1 MAADDVAGEAS
12 SLSSTVTPRSD
23 FLLTRRLGG
32 ANRWP
37 LVLLTAIFALN
48 VADQYVVPTVFP
60 LLKQEFGLSDSALG
74 MLSGSY
80 VIVVM
85 VFSIPFGYIA
95 DRWNRT
101 RIISWG
107 TAAWGASMI
116 FTGMAWN
123 SASLFVGR
131 MSLGVWDPCDNPTS
145 QSLLADYYPTV
156 QRSKVMSVYQVG
168 QLLGVFLIPIAAAM
182 ATNWGWR
189 SAFYFLAIPAF
200 IVAILAR
207 RLPEPVRGQQDR
219 IQLGLEGDAVAESY
233 HDTMSSK
240 EAFKEILH
248 CRTFVLMAV
257 SSTIGSLF
265 FGSLG
270 AWSPTFFVRY
280 HDMSLSEAA
289 GALIL
294 LALGGLSGALLSGW
308 AADYM
313 TYRGMRA
320 GRIVVAAGARL
331 AGFPLFLL
339 TFTLGNTPLMLVC
352 FAFAAMCLI
361 APQAP
366 LNAARADVLHPRLRG
381 RGTSLDIVLQSSSS
395 ALAPVVVGILS
406 DAYGLRTA
414 FLIVLPL
421 MALSGLILIPAIA
434 TYVREER
441 RLRREIRAEALGAD
455 DSGPDDGSGDP
466 ATAPT
471 TTTGAR
477 ARRSVRPRSGW
488 PAPGRRSRR
497 AAICWRSRIST
508 CRTDRSRSCSGRRCG
523 SPTEGCTPSSAATA
537 SARRRCSTRSPGW
550 SSGAR
555 VGCSTTGSTSPACR
569 RNSGSSSGS
578 H

>member
-1 MAADDVAGEAS
+1 MSTVAADDLAGESS

-74 MLSGSY
+74 ILSGSY

-123 SASLFVGR
+123 YASLFVGR

-240 EAFKEILH
+240 EAYQA
-248 CRTFVLMAV
+248 R
-257 SSTIGSLF
+257 SSI
-265 FGSLG
+265 
-270 AWSPTFFVRY
+270 
-280 HDMSLSEAA
+280 
-289 GALIL
+289 
-294 LALGGLSGALLSGW
+294 
-308 AADYM
+308 
-313 TYRGMRA
+313 
-320 GRIVVAAGARL
+320 
-331 AGFPLFLL
+331 
-339 TFTLGNTPLMLVC
+339 
-352 FAFAAMCLI
+352 
-361 APQAP
+361 
-366 LNAARADVLHPRLRG
+366 AAR
-381 RGTSLDIVLQSSSS
+381 
-395 ALAPVVVGILS
+395 
-406 DAYGLRTA
+406 
-414 FLIVLPL
+414 
-421 MALSGLILIPAIA
+421 
-434 TYVREER
+434 
-441 RLRREIRAEALGAD
+441 
-455 DSGPDDGSGDP
+455 
-466 ATAPT
+466 
-471 TTTGAR
+471 
-477 ARRSVRPRSGW
+477 
-488 PAPGRRSRR
+488 
-497 AAICWRSRIST
+497 
-508 CRTDRSRSCSGRRCG
+508 SC
-523 SPTEGCTPSSAATA
+523 
-537 SARRRCSTRSPGW
+537 
-550 SSGAR
+550 
-555 VGCSTTGSTSPACR
+555 
-569 RNSGSSSGS
+569 
-578 H
+578 